1 MNLGESLIIG
11 EQPCH
16 SEYTRRFSAGCRN
29 LHLQHLHHFRCG
41 AHADPSLGMPSCQS
55 KCRVHYGKSSR
66 IEAVANRQ
74 PQIRVPHVP
83 TLGHG
88 FPQGS
93 ESQNREIIGG
103 GQLSSPTPP
112 RSYRPVPTHPTGP
125 STHSA
130 GSRPGSLPHTAA
142 SIHPT
147 HPPSSRSIRSIPHT
161 ETPPHAFRTSPLR
174 LNPAAQRIG

>member
-1 MNLGESLIIG
+1 MNLGESSIIG
-11 EQPCH
+11 EQPFH

-93 ESQNREIIGG
+93 KSQNRE
-103 GQLSSPTPP
+103 L
-112 RSYRPVPTHPTGP
+112 
-125 STHSA
+125 SA
-130 GSRPGSLPHTAA
+130 GDSLALQ
-142 SIHPT
+142 
-147 HPPSSRSIRSIPHT
+147 
-161 ETPPHAFRTSPLR
+161 LR
-174 LNPAAQRIG
+174 RDRIGLCRRIPPDRQHIRLAADLAVFHILLLRSTRLIHRRLDPFEASRTLKPRLMHSVPRPCV